1 MAAPH
6 FVFVRNLDG
15 TNNPPAIAKFPVA
28 ASQTL
33 VPGDAVVLS
42 SGQLIK
48 ATVACGSVSGVMAQT
63 STTQA
68 ANTLVDIFV
77 TKKSQIWAAASDADA
92 TTYVLKS
99 QTQDISSGQVVVV
112 ADTSGGS
119 LQIIGLGATTTDVLI
134 QFFINDFA

>member
-6 FVFVRNLDG
+6 FVFVRNVDG
-15 TNNPPAIAKFPVA
+15 SNNPPAIAKFPVA
-28 ASQTL
+28 TTQTL
-33 VPGDAVVLS
+33 VAGDAVVLS

-48 ATVACGSVSGVMAQT
+48 ASTSCASVSGVMAQD

-68 ANTLVDIFV
+68 AGTLVSIFV
-77 TKKSQIWAAASDADA
+77 TKRSQVWAAAADADA

-119 LQIIGLGATTTDVLI
+119 LQILGLGATTTDVYI
-134 QFFINDFA
+134 NFCVNDFA